1 MLKGIDVSYSQGII
15 DWNKVKEQIDFAIVR
30 CGYGDNYAG
39 QDDSQWKRN
48 ADECTRLGIPFGAYI
63 YSYATTDAQ
72 IRSEAEHI
80 LRCVKGYK
88 LSLPIYLDLEEP
100 GTESGAVGRAKIFAD
115 IIEKAGYW
123 CGIYANLNWWN
134 NYLTGLGNRYTKWI
148 AQYNSTC
155 DYKGGNLDIW
165 QYSSSGKVNGISG
178 SSDMNIM
185 YRDLLGEISRKSG
198 TSNTKPEQESKP
210 EVKKVDW
217 KAKVT
222 ELYITQL
229 GREPDEKGLAF
240 WEKILNEGTLSWDEV
255 ANGIIDSDEGRRRF
269 IRELYV
275 FLLGREPDEKGMN
288 DWMDAIVKG
297 MTRAEIYKA
306 FVESAEY
313 KNKK

>member
-1 MLKGIDVSYSQGII
+1 M
-15 DWNKVKEQIDFAIVR
+15 
-30 CGYGDNYAG
+30 
-39 QDDSQWKRN
+39 
-48 ADECTRLGIPFGAYI
+48 
-63 YSYATTDAQ
+63 
-72 IRSEAEHI
+72 
-80 LRCVKGYK
+80 
-88 LSLPIYLDLEEP
+88 
-100 GTESGAVGRAKIFAD
+100 
-115 IIEKAGYW
+115 
-123 CGIYANLNWWN
+123 
-134 NYLTGLGNRYTKWI
+134 TGLGNRYTKWI